1 MSVTIL
7 TLGSDEARS
16 TFPVVPF
23 ISSPTMLYVSPRY
36 LIPSATQTKSLTFF
50 SFAPN
55 GLPFFGAQSVT
66 VLSVRSTFLPLLFAK
81 PFETIT

>member
-36 LIPSATQTKSLTFF
+36 LIPSATQT
-50 SFAPN
+50 
-55 GLPFFGAQSVT
+55 
-66 VLSVRSTFLPLLFAK
+66 
-81 PFETIT
+81 